1 MRITLRHILI
11 FKHFLILCLGAFALS
26 PCIVKEAMFG
36 SAEIEYTRP
45 FNKTKTTNTINICAY
60 FQRESL
66 QISADQKTKIKHQTE
81 HFYFSEYPFFE
92 INFDKVKSTFSEG
105 FSGNSPPKYILFKR
119 LKIAVA

>member
-1 MRITLRHILI
+1 
-11 FKHFLILCLGAFALS
+11 
-26 PCIVKEAMFG
+26 MFG

-92 INFDKVKSTFSEG
+92 INFDKAKSTFSEG
-105 FSGNSPPKYILFKR
+105 FSGNNPPKYILFKR